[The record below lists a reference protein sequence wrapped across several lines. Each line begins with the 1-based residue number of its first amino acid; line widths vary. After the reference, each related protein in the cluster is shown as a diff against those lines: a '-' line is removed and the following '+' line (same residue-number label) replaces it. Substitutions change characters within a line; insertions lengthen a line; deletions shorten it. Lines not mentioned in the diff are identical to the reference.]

1 MKIDVAMGF
10 NNQNGEWEEYQFR
23 LDHATPNS
31 SAFYVRLPE
40 ELFLPSFL
48 RNKLR
53 VGQEM
58 QLRRISFGEKKHSI
72 VIEVLKQPISWWTEK
87 PGYETLLLT
96 EKIKKMAPLPPPNC
110 DLIAP
115 LPPPNCDL
123 IDPFFDADQK
133 KAIAAA
139 IDDKR
144 PFVTIYG
151 LCDSGKTVVAAE
163 VIKKVTIRKL
173 ISLR

>member
-10 NNQNGEWEEYQFR
+10 NNQNDEWEEYQFR

-31 SAFYVRLPE
+31 SFYVRLPE

-48 RNKLR
+48 RNNLQI
-53 VGQEM
+53 GQKM
-58 QLRRISFGEKKHSI
+58 QLRRISLGEFKYSN
-72 VIEVLKQPISWWTEK
+72 VMEMLKRPLTWWTEQ

-96 EKIKKMAPLPPPNC
+96 EKIKELASF
-110 DLIAP
+110 
-115 LPPPNCDL
+115 PPPNCDL

-133 KAIAAA
+133 RAIAAA

-151 LCDSGKTVVAAE
+151 LCDSGKTIIAAE
-163 VIKKVTIRKL
+163 VIRKVIFY
-173 ISLR
+173 ISALKISRC

>member
-1 MKIDVAMGF
+1 MGF
-10 NNQNGEWEEYQFR
+10 NNQNDEWEEYQFR

-96 EKIKKMAPLPPPNC
+96 EKIKEM
-110 DLIAP
+110 AP

>member
-1 MKIDVAMGF
+1 MGF
-10 NNQNGEWEEYQFR
+10 NNQNGEWDEYQFR
-23 LDHATPNS
+23 LDRVTSNT
-31 SAFYVRLPE
+31 SAFYIRLPE

-48 RNKLR
+48 RNKLHN
-53 VGQEM
+53 GQEM
-58 QLRRISFGEKKHSI
+58 QLRRISFGEKKYSN
-72 VIEVLKQPISWWTEK
+72 VIKILKFPIKWWTEK

-96 EKIKKMAPLPPPNC
+96 EKIKEMATLPP
-110 DLIAP
+110 L
-115 LPPPNCDL
+115 NCDL

-151 LCDSGKTVVAAE
+151 LLDSGKTIVAAE
-163 VIKKVTIRKL
+163 VIKKVT
-173 ISLR
+173 

>member
-1 MKIDVAMGF
+1 
-10 NNQNGEWEEYQFR
+10 
-23 LDHATPNS
+23 
-31 SAFYVRLPE
+31 
-40 ELFLPSFL
+40 
-48 RNKLR
+48 
-53 VGQEM
+53 M
-58 QLRRISFGEKKHSI
+58 QLRRISFGEKKYSN
-72 VIEVLKQPISWWTEK
+72 VIEVLNRPISWWTEK

-96 EKIKKMAPLPPPNC
+96 EKIKQMS
-110 DLIAP
+110 P

-163 VIKKVTIRKL
+163 VIKKVT
-173 ISLR
+173 